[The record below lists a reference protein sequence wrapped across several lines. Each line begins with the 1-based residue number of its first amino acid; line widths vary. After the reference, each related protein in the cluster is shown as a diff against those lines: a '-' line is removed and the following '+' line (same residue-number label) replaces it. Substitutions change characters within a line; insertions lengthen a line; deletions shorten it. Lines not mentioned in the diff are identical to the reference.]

1 MSKLCL
7 VVLMV
12 FTQLLDITRSDYA
25 SKYYNQVIYIET
37 LTQRGHWL
45 DAYHN
50 GGARFTGSSQ
60 RDVINAVWAKW
71 FVRPDPDGSGK
82 IALES
87 ALYPNHYLDS
97 HGGMS
102 ALVTHADYPYDKTWA
117 LWTLEDSPTGS
128 FQVLHSV
135 QNVDY
140 YLTWFFGGGWVATY
154 DDSAKL
160 RVYQPT
166 ITESTAHVYTYNNSQ
181 GVDPVHTTFKEK
193 VGVSDTTSTTTS
205 VTVELSTEILMAFT
219 ASMSVSTTWSQTEST
234 TWSKEVEREVKV
246 KVSPGYTKIIEQLRG
261 SYGQF
266 SVYSTVLFFKDIHG

>member
-12 FTQLLDITRSDYA
+12 FTQLLDITQSDYA

-166 ITESTAHVYTYNNSQ
+166 ITESTSHVYTYNNSQ
-181 GVDPVHTTFKEK
+181 GVDPVHTAHYIQRESWCVRHNFNNYLSYSYIEYRNSNGIHCLY
-193 VGVSDTTSTTTS
+193 VCVNHV
-205 VTVELSTEILMAFT
+205 VTNRKHHL
-219 ASMSVSTTWSQTEST
+219 
-234 TWSKEVEREVKV
+234 VK
-246 KVSPGYTKIIEQLRG
+246 GG
-261 SYGQF
+261 
-266 SVYSTVLFFKDIHG
+266 